1 MPQVF
6 DQEVREQGATAL
18 WALAGHTRKQQKHIA
33 ELIGYRFV
41 LDLLLSTSDK
51 MQYVGKAAGTG
62 TGTELSSL
70 QRVLFQNPQHCKFKI
85 KPSQRS
91 CHLVRSHE
99 GNKTACQAQ

>member
-6 DQEVREQGATAL
+6 DQEVKEQGATAL
-18 WALAGHTRKQQKHIA
+18 WVLGGHTPKQQKHIA

-62 TGTELSSL
+62 PDRAGLFTIPKSTARLVVSVWGPLVNL
-70 QRVLFQNPQHCKFKI
+70 Q
-85 KPSQRS
+85 
-91 CHLVRSHE
+91 
-99 GNKTACQAQ
+99 